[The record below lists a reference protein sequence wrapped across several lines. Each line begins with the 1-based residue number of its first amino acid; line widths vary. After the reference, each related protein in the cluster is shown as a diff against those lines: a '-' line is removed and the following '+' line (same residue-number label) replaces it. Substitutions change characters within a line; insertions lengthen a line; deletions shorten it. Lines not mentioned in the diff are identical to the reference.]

1 MKCSLSIPLCL
12 GFAASPF
19 IFLSGFLMIRKWLL
33 SVYLPQFSN
42 FFQFCMKTYRWI
54 QDWWSCIDT
63 SFRWCMALFPNL
75 QEGLL
80 LYFWG
85 ERKCWTF
92 WQLLHPGRLC
102 FILLCSLLYFKSV
115 FHHTKS
121 IQRKPVSHNI
131 ADLRQS
137 LVENVLNIYGLAVIL
152 GVNNL
157 ALIYILGY
165 IYQTPR

>member
-1 MKCSLSIPLCL
+1 
-12 GFAASPF
+12 
-19 IFLSGFLMIRKWLL
+19 
-33 SVYLPQFSN
+33 
-42 FFQFCMKTYRWI
+42 
-54 QDWWSCIDT
+54 
-63 SFRWCMALFPNL
+63 MALFPNL

-92 WQLLHPGRLC
+92 WQLLHQGRLC

-165 IYQTPR
+165 IYHYTKPKDRVRLLFSLHFQEKKIEVITLIYWLHCRHVLQKFQLMSMAGVPPHVVAQHEWEFS